1 MAVVKNKELKVYHHI
16 DEFEG
21 SGNAVVTT
29 GTFDGV
35 HSGHQAIIKRLNEI
49 AAKENGESVL
59 LTFYP
64 HPRMVLFP
72 DDIDLKLLTTQ
83 EEKIKLLEKYG
94 VQHLIIHP
102 FTKDFSRLT
111 SLQFVREILVSKIKT
126 KKLVIGYDHHFG
138 RNREGSF
145 EHLKESGS
153 LYGFS
158 VEEIPAQDVDHV
170 AVSSTKIRHALKE
183 GDVKTAK
190 EFLGHDYTLT
200 GKVID
205 GEKKGR
211 ELGYPT
217 ANISVESRYKLIPAI
232 GIYAVK
238 TEVEGNL
245 YNGMLYIGSRP
256 TLNGTYQ
263 SIEVNLFDFDK
274 DIYGKHI
281 TVHFISR
288 IRNDIKFD
296 NLNQLKE
303 QLAADKLMAIHL
315 LNQREK

>member
-1 MAVVKNKELKVYHHI
+1 MKVYHHI
-16 DEFEG
+16 DEFAG
-21 SGNAVVTT
+21 AKNAVVTT

-35 HSGHQAIIKRLNEI
+35 HTGHQVIIRRLNEI

-83 EEKIKLLEKYG
+83 DEKIALLEKYG
-94 VQHLIIHP
+94 IRHLIIQP
-102 FTKDFSRLT
+102 FTKEFSRLT
-111 SLQFVREILVSKIKT
+111 SLQFIREILVNKIKT

-145 EHLKESGS
+145 AHLKESGPV
-153 LYGFS
+153 YGFT

-170 AVSSTKIRHALKE
+170 AVSSTKIRHALQE
-183 GDVKTAK
+183 GDLNTAK

-200 GKVID
+200 GKVIH

-211 ELGYPT
+211 ELGFPT

-238 TEVEGNL
+238 TEVEGAV
-245 YNGMLYIGSRP
+245 YDGMLYIGYRP
-256 TLNGTYQ
+256 TLNGKYQ
-263 SIEVNLFDFDK
+263 SIEVNLFNFDK
-274 DIYGKHI
+274 EIYGQHI
-281 TVHFISR
+281 TVHFLHR
-288 IRNDIKFD
+288 IREDMKFD
-296 NLNQLKE
+296 KLEDLKK
-303 QLAADKLMAIHL
+303 QLASDKQMAVNL
-315 LNQREK
+315 LNGK

>member
-1 MAVVKNKELKVYHHI
+1 MKVYHHI
-16 DEFEG
+16 DEFTG
-21 SGNAVVTT
+21 ATNAVVTT

-35 HSGHQAIIKRLNEI
+35 HTGHQVIIKRLNEI

-83 EEKIKLLEKYG
+83 EEKIALLEKYG
-94 VQHLIIHP
+94 IQHLIIHP
-102 FTKDFSRLT
+102 FTKEFSRLT
-111 SLQFVREILVSKIKT
+111 SLQFIREILVNKIKT

-145 EHLKESGS
+145 EHLKESGP
-153 LYGFS
+153 LYGFT
-158 VEEIPAQDVDHV
+158 VEEIPAQDVDNV
-170 AVSSTKIRHALKE
+170 AVSSTKIRQALLE

-200 GKVID
+200 GKVIH
-205 GEKKGR
+205 GEKKGH

-238 TEVEGNL
+238 TEVDGKL
-245 YNGMLYIGSRP
+245 YDGMLYIGFRP

-263 SIEVNLFDFDK
+263 SIEVNIFDFDK
-274 DIYGKHI
+274 DIYGQHI
-281 TVHFISR
+281 TVHFMSR
-288 IRNDIKFD
+288 LRDDMKFD
-296 NLNQLKE
+296 NVEDLKKQL
-303 QLAADKLMAIHL
+303 LLDKQMAVNL
-315 LNQREK
+315 LSETGK

>member
-1 MAVVKNKELKVYHHI
+1 MNVYHHI
-16 DEFEG
+16 DEFTG

-35 HSGHQAIIKRLNEI
+35 HTGHQVIIKRLNEI

-59 LTFYP
+59 LTFFP

-102 FTKDFSRLT
+102 FTKEFSRLT
-111 SLQFVREILVSKIKT
+111 SLQFIREILVSKIKT

-145 EHLKESGS
+145 AALKESGP
-153 LYGFS
+153 LYGFA

-170 AVSSTKIRHALKE
+170 AVSSTKIRHALQE
-183 GDVKTAK
+183 GDVKTAR
-190 EFLGHDYTLT
+190 EFLGHNYTLT
-200 GKVID
+200 GKVIH

-211 ELGYPT
+211 QLGYPT
-217 ANISVESRYKLIPAI
+217 ANILVESRYKLIPSI
-232 GIYAVK
+232 GIYAIK
-238 TEVEGNL
+238 AEVEGHL
-245 YNGMLYIGSRP
+245 YKGMLYIGNRP

-263 SIEVNLFDFDK
+263 SIEVNLFDFEK
-274 DIYGKHI
+274 DIYDQHL
-281 TVHFISR
+281 TLHFISR
-288 IRNDIKFD
+288 IRNDIKFN
-296 NLNQLKE
+296 NLDELKE
-303 QLAADKLMAIHL
+303 QLSADKLMAIHL
-315 LNQREK
+315 LNQSER

>member
-1 MAVVKNKELKVYHHI
+1 MKVYNHI
-16 DEFEG
+16 EEFTG
-21 SGNAVVTT
+21 CTNAVVTT

-35 HSGHQAIIKRLNEI
+35 HTGHQAIIRRLNEI

-59 LTFYP
+59 LSFYP

-83 EEKIKLLEKYG
+83 DEKISLLEKYG
-94 VQHLIIHP
+94 IQHLIIQP
-102 FTKDFSRLT
+102 FTKEFSRLS
-111 SLQFVREILVSKIKT
+111 SLQFIREILVNKIKT

-145 EHLKESGS
+145 AHLKETGPM
-153 LYGFS
+153 YGFT

-170 AVSSTKIRHALKE
+170 AVSSTKIRQALKE
-183 GDVKTAK
+183 GDIWTAK

-200 GKVID
+200 GKVIH
-205 GEKKGR
+205 GEKKGH

-238 TEVEGNL
+238 TEVEGVL
-245 YNGMLYIGSRP
+245 YDGMLYIGNRP
-256 TLNGTYQ
+256 TLNGKYL
-263 SIEVNLFDFDK
+263 SIEVNLFDFNK
-274 DIYGKHI
+274 DVYGKHI
-281 TVHFISR
+281 TVYFKNK
-288 IRNDIKFD
+288 IRDDIKFNGLD
-296 NLNQLKE
+296 ELKIQLANDKLSAINLLKE
-303 QLAADKLMAIHL
+303 Q
-315 LNQREK
+315 EK

>member
-1 MAVVKNKELKVYHHI
+1 MKVYHHI
-16 DEFEG
+16 DEFTG
-21 SGNAVVTT
+21 AANPVVTT

-35 HSGHQAIIKRLNEI
+35 HTGHQVIIKRLNEI

-83 EEKIKLLEKYG
+83 DEKIHLLKKYG
-94 VQHLIIHP
+94 VQHLIIQP
-102 FTKDFSRLT
+102 FTKEFSRLT
-111 SLQFVREILVSKIKT
+111 SLQFIREILVNKIRT

-145 EHLKESGS
+145 AHLKESGP
-153 LYGFS
+153 LYGFT

-170 AVSSTKIRHALKE
+170 AVSSTKIRQALQE
-183 GDVKTAK
+183 GDIKTAQ
-190 EFLGHDYTLT
+190 EFLGHDYILS
-200 GKVID
+200 GKVIH
-205 GEKKGR
+205 GEKKGH

-217 ANISVESRYKLIPAI
+217 ANISVESRYKLIPAT

-238 TEVEGNL
+238 AEVEGKL
-245 YNGMLYIGSRP
+245 YDGMLYIGFRP

-274 DIYGKHI
+274 DIYDKHL
-281 TVHFISR
+281 TVHFKGKLR
-288 IRNDIKFD
+288 DDMKFD
-296 NLNQLKE
+296 NLEELK
-303 QLAADKLMAIHL
+303 QQIANDKLMAINL
-315 LNQREK
+315 LSKTEK

>member
-1 MAVVKNKELKVYHHI
+1 MKVYHHI
-16 DEFEG
+16 DEFTG
-21 SGNAVVTT
+21 ATNAVVTT

-35 HSGHQAIIKRLNEI
+35 HTGHQAIIKRLNEI

-83 EEKIKLLEKYG
+83 EEKIHLLKKYG

-102 FTKDFSRLT
+102 FTKGFSRLS
-111 SLQFVREILVSKIKT
+111 SLQFIREILVNKIKT

-145 EHLKESGS
+145 EHLKESGPV
-153 LYGFS
+153 YGFS
-158 VEEIPAQDVDHV
+158 VEEIPAQDVEHV
-170 AVSSTKIRHALKE
+170 AVSSTKIRQALQE

-190 EFLGHDYTLT
+190 EFLGHDYTLS
-200 GKVID
+200 GKVIH
-205 GEKKGR
+205 GEKKGH

-217 ANISVESRYKLIPAI
+217 ANISVESRYKLVPAI

-238 TEVEGNL
+238 TEVDGIMYE
-245 YNGMLYIGSRP
+245 GMLYIGYRP
-256 TLNGTYQ
+256 TLNGTHQ
-263 SIEVNLFDFDK
+263 SIEVNIFNFDK
-274 DIYGKHI
+274 DIYGKYI
-281 TVHFISR
+281 TVYFKNK
-288 IRNDIKFD
+288 IRDDMKFD
-296 NLNQLKE
+296 NLEELKK
-303 QLAADKLMAIHL
+303 QIASDKLMAINL
-315 LNQREK
+315 LKKQDK

>member
-1 MAVVKNKELKVYHHI
+1 LKVYHHI
-16 DEFEG
+16 DEFTG
-21 SGNAVVTT
+21 ATNAVVTT

-35 HSGHQAIIKRLNEI
+35 HTGHQVIIKRLNEI

-83 EEKIKLLEKYG
+83 EEKIALLEKYG
-94 VQHLIIHP
+94 IQHLIIQP
-102 FTKDFSRLT
+102 FTKEFSRLS
-111 SLQFVREILVSKIKT
+111 SLQFIREILVNKIKT
-126 KKLVIGYDHHFG
+126 EKLVIGYDHHFG

-145 EHLKESGS
+145 EHLKESGP
-153 LYGFS
+153 LYGFT

-170 AVSSTKIRHALKE
+170 AVSSTKIRQALLE

-200 GKVID
+200 GKVIH
-205 GEKKGR
+205 GEKKGH

-238 TEVEGNL
+238 TEVDGKL
-245 YNGMLYIGSRP
+245 YDGMLYIGFRP

-263 SIEVNLFDFDK
+263 SIEVNIFDFDQ
-274 DIYGKHI
+274 DIYGQHI

-288 IRNDIKFD
+288 LRDDMKFD
-296 NLNQLKE
+296 NVEDLKKQL
-303 QLAADKLMAIHL
+303 LLDKQMAVNL
-315 LNQREK
+315 LSETGK

>member
-1 MAVVKNKELKVYHHI
+1 MNVYHHI
-16 DEFEG
+16 DEFTG
-21 SGNAVVTT
+21 SGNAIVTT

-35 HSGHQAIIKRLNEI
+35 HSGHQVIIKRLNEI

-83 EEKIKLLEKYG
+83 EEKIALLEKYG
-94 VQHLIIHP
+94 IQHLIIQP
-102 FTKDFSRLT
+102 FTKEFSRLT
-111 SLQFVREILVSKIKT
+111 SLQFIREILVSKIKT

-145 EHLKESGS
+145 EHLKESGP

-158 VEEIPAQDVDHV
+158 VEEIPAQDVDNV
-170 AVSSTKIRHALKE
+170 AVSSTKIRHALQE
-183 GDVKTAK
+183 GDITTAA
-190 EFLGHDYTLT
+190 EFLGHDYTLS
-200 GKVID
+200 GKVIH

-217 ANISVESRYKLIPAI
+217 ANLSVESRYKLIPAI

-238 TEVEGNL
+238 VLVDATI
-245 YNGMLYIGSRP
+245 YDAMLYIGYRP
-256 TLNGTYQ
+256 TLNGKYQ
-263 SIEVNLFDFDK
+263 SIEVNIFDFDK
-274 DIYGKHI
+274 DIYGKHLTI
-281 TVHFISR
+281 YFKYK
-288 IRNDIKFD
+288 IRNDMKFE
-296 NLNQLKE
+296 QLEDLKK
-303 QLAADKLMAIHL
+303 QLAADKLMAVNL
-315 LNQREK
+315 LNQTEK